1 MVKRNI
7 GAVHAAFC
15 TEHVKNIPYHFL
27 GCGRGGGGGRNDVK
41 SVDGKIAMKRERNE
55 QAQRTNG
62 ARERQKEWNICCEGI
77 TAAAELRFI
86 APPTGLDAM

>member
-1 MVKRNI
+1 
-7 GAVHAAFC
+7 
-15 TEHVKNIPYHFL
+15 
-27 GCGRGGGGGRNDVK
+27 
-41 SVDGKIAMKRERNE
+41 MKRERNE